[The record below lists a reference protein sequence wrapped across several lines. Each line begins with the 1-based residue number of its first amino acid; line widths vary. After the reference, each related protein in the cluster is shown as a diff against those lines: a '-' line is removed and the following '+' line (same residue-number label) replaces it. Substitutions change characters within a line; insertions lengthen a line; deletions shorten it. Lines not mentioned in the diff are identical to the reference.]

1 MGIADNFYRLLQAIC
16 YAVSVY
22 AVLGLAHV
30 RIACRVISG
39 IMQGVFQCFH
49 KSVFFSS
56 FIYFILRFSLG
67 LALGL
72 AQIQTAQGARTL
84 QKV

>member
-22 AVLGLAHV
+22 AVLGLA
-30 RIACRVISG
+30 
-39 IMQGVFQCFH
+39 
-49 KSVFFSS
+49 
-56 FIYFILRFSLG
+56 
-67 LALGL
+67 LGL